1 MYKVQLF
8 IDGCWRD
15 SVSGK
20 TIPVINPATE
30 ERIGE
35 VAHAQHEDLEITVNA
50 AAKGFKVWRR
60 MSPLDR
66 SKIMR
71 NAADLL
77 RQRIEAIA
85 TVMTLEQG
93 KPIAEAKVEVLASAD
108 ILDWCAEESRRTY
121 GRVIPSRG
129 EGIYNLV
136 LKEPVGPV
144 AAFTPWNFP
153 ISQAVRK
160 IGAALSAGCS
170 VVIKPPEE
178 TPASPAELIRALADA
193 GVPNGVVNLVYGVP
207 SEISNYLIADPVIRK
222 ISFTGSTPVG
232 KQLASL
238 AGMHMKRVTMELGG
252 HAPAIV
258 FDDADVKVAA
268 AVLAAGKYR
277 NAGQVCIAPT
287 RFLVQAAV
295 HDQFVE
301 EFVEGTEALKMG
313 NGLDEGVTIGPL
325 ANDRRRA
332 ALETL
337 VDDAIRHGAKVVTG
351 GKRSQNKGYFFEPT
365 VLTDVTKEVRAMNEE
380 PFGPL
385 ALVTRFQEFEEALAE
400 ANRLPYGLASYAYTR
415 SVKNATAVAAAIESG
430 MISIN
435 HYGLALPELPFG
447 GVKESGYGS
456 EGGPEAVEA
465 YLVTKFVTQ
474 GSPAAS

>member
-1 MYKVQLF
+1 VYKVQLF

-20 TIPVINPATE
+20 TIPVLNPATE

-35 VAHAQHEDLEITVNA
+35 VAHAQHEDLEIAVNA

-108 ILDWCAEESRRTY
+108 ILDWCAEESRRSY

-153 ISQAVRK
+153 ISQAARK

-258 FDDADVKVAA
+258 FGDADVKVAA

-301 EFVEGTEALKMG
+301 EFVERTEALKMG
-313 NGLDEGVTIGPL
+313 NGLDEAVTIGPL

-337 VDDAIRHGAKVVTG
+337 VDDAIRHGAKVATG

-365 VLTDVTKEVRAMNEE
+365 VLTDVTKEARAMNEE

-385 ALVTRFQEFEEALAE
+385 ALVTRFQDFEEALEE

-474 GSPAAS
+474 GSPAF